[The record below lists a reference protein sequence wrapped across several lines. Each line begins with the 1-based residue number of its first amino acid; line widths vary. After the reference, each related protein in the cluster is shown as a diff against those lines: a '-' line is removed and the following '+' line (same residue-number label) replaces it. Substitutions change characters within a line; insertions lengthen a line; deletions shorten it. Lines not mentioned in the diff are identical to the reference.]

1 MTKYAWIENDRI
13 RDVVSADPY
22 TLFHPDV
29 AVFYDT
35 SVSDDVE
42 PGWSLVDGTWTAPP
56 PAPIPEPV
64 SAEPPRRKQLS
75 APEFKL
81 QFTVTERLSIK
92 AARNAPT
99 DATAGQLE
107 AKAVLDDWFDILD
120 DPRLTTVDLD
130 LPQTLEG
137 LDFLVT
143 LGVLTQ
149 ARRDEIALGV
159 EET

>member
-1 MTKYAWIENDRI
+1 MTKYAWIENGRI
-13 RDVVSADPY
+13 RDIVSNDPA

-35 SVSDDVE
+35 PVGDEVE
-42 PGWSLVDGTWTAPP
+42 TGWSLVDGVWTAPP
-56 PAPIPEPV
+56 EPEPAPETVPVEP
-64 SAEPPRRKQLS
+64 SRRLQLS

-143 LGVLTQ
+143 LGVLTR
-149 ARRDEIALGV
+149 ARRDEIALGIY
-159 EET
+159 